1 MRKLVTKL
9 AAAAVLTAVA
19 APAQAIENEYR
30 PYLGLNYAYVRANAK
45 SLRPDYNSASATL
58 GSVYNRYFG
67 TEVFLQ
73 YAGKDKMKHRDLKNT
88 SFNAYGLDMLAYLP
102 LGCEGGIA
110 PLATAGIGQYT
121 FKHKYADGGHNDDHG
136 WGYRFGAGLQYNID
150 ANWAVRAIARYI
162 HTDKIDGYDHLAE
175 YTAGIRYTF

>member
-1 MRKLVTKL
+1 MRNLVTKL
-9 AAAAVLTAVA
+9 AALAVLTATA

-30 PYLGLNYAYVRANAK
+30 PYLGINYAYTRANVK
-45 SLRPDYNSASATL
+45 RMRPHYNSASATL

-67 TEVFLQ
+67 TEVFYQ
-73 YAGKDKMKHRDLKNT
+73 YSDKDKLRHQAVKNT

-102 LGCEGGIA
+102 LGCQGKIA

-121 FKHKYADGGHNDDHG
+121 FKHKYTNNGHNNDHG

-150 ANWAVRAIARYI
+150 ENWAVRAIARYI
-162 HTDKIDGYDHLAE
+162 HTDKINGYDHLNE